1 MVEVYSIVR
10 SSRTD
15 FSKIIKRG
23 KYPLYKLLTSQG
35 KMRIMFSEKTGTW
48 QLGFSTSKVI
58 FAEMQ
63 SHQAAGVRPTCPFSS
78 NSTLSW
84 IKRS

>member
-1 MVEVYSIVR
+1 M
-10 SSRTD
+10 
-15 FSKIIKRG
+15 KRG

-35 KMRIMFSEKTGTW
+35 KMRIMFSEKTETW

-58 FAEMQ
+58 FAEMK
-63 SHQAAGVRPTCPFSS
+63 SHQAAGVIPTCPFSS